1 MTPATITEVATLPR
15 KPIACPSCGALVSS
29 GRLSCPACGTLVAS
43 VSGGPKPATEATPSS
58 VSGPVSAARPSGQP
72 ASGQPTPAGAAGARP
87 RPAQRRTVTT
97 QPTIEVPAAGASA
110 PADSPAPAPRPAAS
124 EVPSTDS
131 GRTRPGSILRQ
142 LETRPPAW
150 RNAPAGPEGAPTPEP
165 AIPGAYLAPSAAF
178 TAPLLRPRPGRPTEP
193 VSPAPPAS
201 AYATSATATAL
212 PVAFAPSFSPP
223 ASDAPA
229 SAATAGRVGLSL
241 QAPAELPGWLAIAGS
256 AIAAVSF
263 LMPWSRDGVIGAV
276 GSGYFDRWGLANAG
290 YLPLVV
296 AALALLAVNGIPNP
310 IPNWIRAGLAQ
321 LSVGGILFGLD
332 WAYQTRPY
340 SDGLGVTLLL
350 VASLVLMTG
359 GMVGVRSGRHSVAP
373 PLV

>member
-1 MTPATITEVATLPR
+1 MPR
-15 KPIACPSCGALVSS
+15 KPIACPSCGALVSN

-43 VSGGPKPATEATPSS
+43 VSGGPKPAAS
-58 VSGPVSAARPSGQP
+58 VA
-72 ASGQPTPAGAAGARP
+72 ARP
-87 RPAQRRTVTT
+87 RPAARRAGAPQSTPVSASTVEAASAVPAPPALPIAVPATPRVRTV
-97 QPTIEVPAAGASA
+97 E
-110 PADSPAPAPRPAAS
+110 S
-124 EVPSTDS
+124 ERAHS
-131 GRTRPGSILRQ
+131 GSILRQ

-150 RNAPAGPEGAPTPEP
+150 HPAPAEPDQAAALQP

-178 TAPLLRPRPGRPTEP
+178 TAPLLRPRPGRPNEP
-193 VSPAPPAS
+193 LTAPPPVAPS

-223 ASDAPA
+223 AAAAEGSRLTGKRTGVSFEAP
-229 SAATAGRVGLSL
+229 V
-241 QAPAELPGWLAIAGS
+241 ELPGWLAIAGS

-276 GSGYFDRWGLANAG
+276 GSAYFDRWGLANVG
-290 YLPLVV
+290 YLPLVL

-310 IPNWIRAGLAQ
+310 IPGWIRAGLAP
-321 LSVGGILFGLD
+321 LTVGAILFGLD

-350 VASLVLMTG
+350 VASLVLMAG
-359 GMVGVRSGRHSVAP
+359 GMVGVRSGRHPAVP
-373 PLV
+373 PVV

>member
-15 KPIACPSCGALVSS
+15 KPIACPSCGALVSN

-43 VSGGPKPATEATPSS
+43 VSGGPKPAPE
-58 VSGPVSAARPSGQP
+58 VS
-72 ASGQPTPAGAAGARP
+72 ARP
-87 RPAQRRTVTT
+87 RPAARR
-97 QPTIEVPAAGASA
+97 ASA
-110 PADSPAPAPRPAAS
+110 PQSSVETASNTGQPPVVSPAPPMAQAPVPATPAA
-124 EVPSTDS
+124 T
-131 GRTRPGSILRQ
+131 GQIRTVESDRPRAGSILRQ

-150 RNAPAGPEGAPTPEP
+150 RSTPTEPAPAAAPQP

-193 VSPAPPAS
+193 LTPPPS

-212 PVAFAPSFSPP
+212 PVAFAPSFNPP
-223 ASDAPA
+223 VADAD
-229 SAATAGRVGLSL
+229 AAGLTGKRTGVSL
-241 QAPAELPGWLAIAGS
+241 EAPAELPGWLAIAGS
-256 AIAAVSF
+256 AIAAMSF

-276 GSGYFDRWGLANAG
+276 GSAYFDRWGLANAG
-290 YLPLVV
+290 YLPLVL

-310 IPNWIRAGLAQ
+310 IPSWIRAGLAP
-321 LSVGGILFGLD
+321 LTVGGILFGLD

-350 VASLVLMTG
+350 VASLVLMAG
-359 GMVGVRSGRHSVAP
+359 GIVGVRSGRHPVVP
-373 PLV
+373 PVV